1 MQSCGCPTLWLCYD
15 ATVPQ
20 KLKKEKNGFYA
31 QGDVSPSGE
40 RGEPGFGVHCGA
52 GEQAQQA

>member
-1 MQSCGCPTLWLCYD
+1 MQSCSCPTLWLCHD